1 MIWRPLWRSASA
13 CSTPETSL
21 PAIGC
26 AGTNEPTWSRSARCA
41 DCTTSALVAPTSMI
55 SICGVTRCLMALSVA
70 SVAATGTATSTMSA
84 PETAIKADGASTS
97 MTPSRRA
104 RAGGAGRVVVAHHAL
119 DQAGLFHG
127 QRERAAHEP
136 AAYQSQLFEHG
147 DGSSGGHRVGTQ
159 N

>member
-1 MIWRPLWRSASA
+1 
-13 CSTPETSL
+13 
-21 PAIGC
+21 
-26 AGTNEPTWSRSARCA
+26 
-41 DCTTSALVAPTSMI
+41 MI
-55 SICGVTRCLMALSVA
+55 SICDVTRCLMALSVA

-104 RAGGAGRVVVAHHAL
+104 RAGVEGCEGGGRLATEAPRPAGAVGGRGRLAVAHHAL

-136 AAYQSQLFEHG
+136 AAYQSQLFKHG
-147 DGSSGGHRVGTQ
+147 DGSSG
-159 N
+159 